1 MWLSKPKFKRD
12 WHACYKL
19 AHSRLEKKATPQ
31 PFQSKYEDPVSVGLW
46 SMNALETGAYGGEAT
61 PVPIPNTAVKL
72 SCGDDTGNP
81 GKVAQC
87 RIEIIHQKTTSYEV
101 VFDLT

>member
-1 MWLSKPKFKRD
+1 MKTLWASV
-12 WHACYKL
+12 
-19 AHSRLEKKATPQ
+19 SETRL
-31 PFQSKYEDPVSVGLW
+31 V
-46 SMNALETGAYGGEAT
+46 LETGAYGGEAT

-87 RIEIIHQKTTSYEV
+87 RIVIIQENHLIKRWFLFIDMFPVDAYACSWDTRKYK
-101 VFDLT
+101 